1 MNPICIPIVLIIF
14 LILIFIPS
22 PFPSDEKLAEL
33 IESVN
38 KKEAV
43 LKTIDNLYKEWD
55 VLIEKRSQALKEMDL
70 EKHRI
75 INNQIDSISQKIEML
90 INANKSK

>member
-43 LKTIDNLYKEWD
+43 LKTIDILFKERD
-55 VLIEKRSQALKEMDL
+55 VLIEKRSQALKQMDL
-70 EKHRI
+70 DQYRAINKHIDLVKRK
-75 INNQIDSISQKIEML
+75 INRLID
-90 INANKSK
+90 ANKSK